1 MERPD
6 RDVDQR
12 TTEEPPDAPD
22 RPQAAEDTGTTAA
35 EQREGAP
42 LDERLAE
49 EAPEEEADARPGT
62 GRLIDESDGVVD
74 REKDEVAEEA
84 AEDRENRSAE
94 ESAVRKEDDPGGTTG
109 GPDRY
114 VEGGGEAD

>member
-1 MERPD
+1 MD
-6 RDVDQR
+6 R
-12 TTEEPPDAPD
+12 EPPDEA
-22 RPQAAEDTGTTAA
+22 RGAEDTGTTAA

-49 EAPEEEADARPGT
+49 EEADLEPSARPDV
-62 GRLIDESDGVVD
+62 GRLIEEDAGLVD

-84 AEDRENRSAE
+84 EDDRESPSAE
-94 ESAVRKEDDPGGTTG
+94 EAAVRVEEEPRGATG

-114 VEGGGEAD
+114 VEDEGAG